1 MLHQNDRNVVQ
12 KTYAL
17 KKTENVPLF
26 IVNIILGGLK

>member
-17 KKTENVPLF
+17 EKNWKCASI
-26 IVNIILGGLK
+26 IVNMILGGLK